1 MRTDGPSTIGPSAI
15 ERANESLR
23 LIQLVGSLS
32 LVIDLGLGQPLEH
45 ALRSAVIATRFG
57 GLIGLKEQ
65 DCSDA
70 YYVSLLRFVGCTAA
84 ALEMSAVMGDEIEA
98 RGWLTPVFTGRL
110 EEMPEAVRRHVGVGE
125 PAEQREQT
133 IADYMRGLARLHGTG
148 AAQCEVAQL
157 LAARFGVRHSIHDA
171 LGQVFERWDGFGV
184 PRGLK
189 ADQIA
194 VSVQV
199 AQLAQNAELFY
210 RKGGVA
216 TATSVIRSR
225 AGSAHDPWLVEKFC
239 GHAAEVLDGLDEDDA
254 WDVAMAAEPGVPVR
268 LSGADIEHAASA
280 FADFAD
286 IKSPH
291 TVGHSRGVAMLAVQ
305 GARWAGL
312 PRQDIAAVERAAL
325 MHDIGRAG
333 VPARIWDKPG
343 PLTANEWERVRLHAY
358 YTDRALARCGLAGVS
373 EIASQHHE
381 RMDCSGYPRGTSSRH
396 LPITAHLLAAADAF
410 HAMLESRPHRPAL
423 SANYAATELRRAV
436 TAGTLHPDA
445 VAAVLA
451 AAGQSRERRGRQL
464 RPAGLTERELEVV
477 QLLARGY
484 TDRQIAERLIVS
496 ERTAHHHVEHIF
508 GKLGVSTR
516 AAATVVALQRG
527 LIADPLQSDSVNP

>member
-1 MRTDGPSTIGPSAI
+1 M
-15 ERANESLR
+15 
-23 LIQLVGSLS
+23 QLVGSLS

-45 ALRSAVIATRFG
+45 ALRSAVIAARLG
-57 GLIGLKEQ
+57 ALLGLDEGV
-65 DCSDA
+65 CSDA

-84 ALEMSAVMGDEIEA
+84 AHEMSEVMGDEIAA

-110 EEMPEAVRRHVGVGE
+110 EEMPEAVHRYVGVGE
-125 PAEQREQT
+125 PPEQREQT
-133 IADYMRGLARLHGTG
+133 IAEYMRGLARLHGTG

-157 LAARFGVRHSIHDA
+157 LATRLGLRQSIQNA

-210 RKGGVA
+210 RQAGVSGA
-216 TATSVIRSR
+216 VDVIRSR
-225 AGSAHDPWLVEKFC
+225 ADSAHSPWLVERFC
-239 GHAAEVLDGLDEDDA
+239 VHAAEVLGGLDEDDA
-254 WDVAMAAEPGVPVR
+254 WDRAMASEPGEPLR
-268 LSGADIEHAASA
+268 LRGPEIDRAASA

-291 TVGHSRGVAMLAVQ
+291 TVGHSRGVASLA
-305 GARWAGL
+305 GRAARWAGL
-312 PRQDIAAVERAAL
+312 PKQDVAAVERAAL

-343 PLTANEWERVRLHAY
+343 QLTAGEWERVRLHAY

-373 EIASQHHE
+373 EIASHHHE
-381 RMDCSGYPRGTSSRH
+381 RLDGSGYPRGTSSRH
-396 LPITAHLLAAADAF
+396 LPLAAHLLAAADAF
-410 HAMLESRPHRPAL
+410 HAMLEARPHRPAL
-423 SANYAATELRRAV
+423 SADYAASELRRAV
-436 TAGTLHPDA
+436 TAGTLLGDA
-445 VAAVLA
+445 VSAVLA
-451 AAGQSRERRGRQL
+451 AAGQSRERKGRPL
-464 RPAGLTERELEVV
+464 RPAGLTEREIEVV
-477 QLLARGY
+477 RLLARGC

-508 GKLGVSTR
+508 GKLSVSTR
-516 AAATVVALQRG
+516 AAATVVALQHG
-527 LIADPLQSDSVNP
+527 LIADPLEGGPLGA